1 MNDIINNWYTYG
13 SLIIRLND
21 IDIIFQ
27 QMNEHYVNN

>member
-1 MNDIINNWYTYG
+1 MNGIINIWYNKG

-21 IDIIFQ
+21 ADIIFQ